1 MARPL
6 WAGTIQISLVGFAVE
21 VYPATKASRSIS
33 FHELDRQ
40 TMGRVH
46 RQNVAEEQA
55 APNSDSPAS
64 AAPSDDRAASEDDAA
79 SSAHKTSLHLAPKDR
94 KDTRADAQ
102 ATNGSRHVVDKADIV
117 KGFEYEK
124 GKYALVEPEE
134 LRNLRLAG
142 KRTVEISQFSKLDE
156 IDPVLYEKPYFVL
169 PKSGPQ
175 AKAFAVMR
183 QAMIETGMAGIGE
196 IVFSGRQHLMSL
208 APPHDTS
215 HPGMMLYTLRFAT
228 ELRDVREYVKEEE
241 SLEADPSQLG
251 LAKQLIDVYARPFEL
266 SKFKDHYDEALRELV
281 QAKINNQP
289 VAQQESAKKPT
300 KVIDLMDALRKSLAQ
315 RGGVGAASRSSKTAS
330 HNAAEQKSVNPAKAK
345 GVSAAKR
352 VPAKKPKSA

>member
-6 WAGTIQISLVGFAVE
+6 WAGTIQLSLVGFAVE

-40 TMGRVH
+40 TMGRVR
-46 RQNVAEEQA
+46 RQNVAGEQS
-55 APNSDSPAS
+55 APDSDSAG
-64 AAPSDDRAASEDDAA
+64 AADTSQAGRVFEDDAA
-79 SSAHKTSLHLAPKDR
+79 SVAHKTSLHLAPKDR
-94 KDTRADAQ
+94 KDTRAEAEAASASQ
-102 ATNGSRHVVDKADIV
+102 HAVAKSDIV

-124 GKYALVEPEE
+124 GKYAIVEPEE
-134 LRNLRLAG
+134 LKNLRLAG

-175 AKAFAVMR
+175 AKAFVVMR
-183 QAMIETGMAGIGE
+183 QAMIDTGMAGIGE

-215 HPGMMLYTLRFAT
+215 QPGMMLYTLRFAT
-228 ELRDVREYVKEEE
+228 ELRDVREYLKDEE
-241 SLEADPSQLG
+241 SIEADSSQLG
-251 LAKQLIDVYARPFEL
+251 LAKQLINVYARPFEL
-266 SKFKDHYDEALRELV
+266 NKFKDHYDEALRELV
-281 QAKINNQP
+281 EAKINNQP
-289 VAQQESAKKPT
+289 VAVQESTKKPT

-315 RGGVGAASRSSKTAS
+315 KGGAGTASRSSKTAS
-330 HNAAEQKSVNPAKAK
+330 QNAAEQPVNPVKAK

-352 VPAKKPKSA
+352 VPAKKPKLA

>member
-46 RQNVAEEQA
+46 RQSVVGEQG
-55 APNSDSPAS
+55 APDSDSAGPAG
-64 AAPSDDRAASEDDAA
+64 PSEDGRVAEDDAA
-79 SSAHKTSLHLAPKDR
+79 SIAHKTSLHLAPKDR
-94 KDTRADAQ
+94 KDARGEAEA
-102 ATNGSRHVVDKADIV
+102 ANGARHAVAKADIV

-124 GKYALVEPEE
+124 GKYAIVEPEE
-134 LRNLRLAG
+134 LKNLRLAG

-175 AKAFAVMR
+175 AKAFVVMR
-183 QAMIETGMAGIGE
+183 QAMIDTGMAGIGE

-215 HPGMMLYTLRFAT
+215 QPGMMLYTLRFAT
-228 ELRDVREYVKEEE
+228 ELRDVREYLKEEE
-241 SLEADPSQLG
+241 SIEADPSQSG
-251 LAKQLIDVYARPFEL
+251 LARQLINVYARPFEL

-281 QAKINNQP
+281 EAKINNQP
-289 VAQQESAKKPT
+289 VAEQESAKKPT
-300 KVIDLMDALRKSLAQ
+300 KVIDLMDALRESLAQ
-315 RGGVGAASRSSKTAS
+315 KGGAGAASRSSKTAS
-330 HNAAEQKSVNPAKAK
+330 QNAAEPQTVNAAKAK
-345 GVSAAKR
+345 GVNAAKR